1 MTAWLVDRT
10 SSSLRRDAAMR
21 RRFRCVAPGASATIA
36 DVPDV
41 EETRLPGVGVRF
53 AFTTAGGERLGVIA
67 HRSGKRE
74 LLVYDRGDPDT
85 CDTVIGLGEDDTRTL
100 VDLLGGS
107 EVTERIGAAIRQSLD
122 GLELEWAVLGGRAPA
137 VGRPISE
144 FGLRSRKGLDRGD
157 HPWRGDGHLA
167 ALRLHPSER

>member
-1 MTAWLVDRT
+1 M
-10 SSSLRRDAAMR
+10 
-21 RRFRCVAPGASATIA
+21 
-36 DVPDV
+36 

-74 LLVYDRGDPDT
+74 LLVYDRGDPDA
-85 CDTVIGLGEDDTRTL
+85 CDAVIGLGEDDTRTL

-122 GLELEWAVLGGRAPA
+122 GLELEWVELGAQAPG

-144 FGLRSRKGLDRGD
+144 LGLRSAPGPRS
-157 HPWRGDGHLA
+157 WRSSGA
-167 ALRLHPSER
+167 RRRSSRRARTSRCRAVTSPSSSARTRRSAKQ

>member
-1 MTAWLVDRT
+1 M
-10 SSSLRRDAAMR
+10 
-21 RRFRCVAPGASATIA
+21 
-36 DVPDV
+36 

-74 LLVYDRGDPDT
+74 LLVYDRGDPDA
-85 CDTVIGLGEDDTRTL
+85 CDAVIGLGEDDTRTL

-122 GLELEWAVLGGRAPA
+122 GLELEWAELGARAPG

-144 FGLRSRKGLDRGD
+144 LGLRSRTGASIVAIIRGD
-157 HPWRGDGHLA
+157 ETVISPRSDFTLQGGDVAVLVGSGAAVGEAVKLLRGA
-167 ALRLHPSER
+167 